1 MYANANANACSR
13 YSSSFQV
20 GVEVRQGS
28 VLSPLLFILVL
39 EALSC
44 EFRNGLPW
52 ELLYADNLTI
62 AADALNVCIS
72 KVCTCKDGMERKGLR
87 FT

>member
-1 MYANANANACSR
+1 MLMLMPAVATVAFFRLVSKFARVQFSAHFFSFLCWKHSPANSVMVYRGSCSN
-13 YSSSFQV
+13 
-20 GVEVRQGS
+20 
-28 VLSPLLFILVL
+28 LTI
-39 EALSC
+39 
-44 EFRNGLPW
+44 
-52 ELLYADNLTI
+52 LTI

>member
-28 VLSPLLFILVL
+28 VLSPLFILVL
-39 EALSC
+39 EALC
-44 EFRNGLPW
+44 GLLW